1 MAQKDKPPQL
11 TMLEAKGI
19 FARDCFRFQDQPEVY
34 YCITRNKRFVGL
46 NGEEMPLSEDDIWER
61 YDIIEKISRAAFAQ
75 AQSEYRDRLWQA
87 RGQPNTLELA
97 SLAPAFLDAYCNH
110 YEDRKWQAVCRVYWI
125 YPWKPCSPMRQ
136 VLTGTGKEHT
146 SKCTVIWYWQ
156 KLPRLPAK
164 RCFSNA
170 WSIGILMGRVFFFP
184 G

>member
-110 YEDRKWQAVCRVYWI
+110 YEDRKWQAVCRYEEETFRRLLDLSMETLFPHEAGT
-125 YPWKPCSPMRQ
+125 YRDRQ
-136 VLTGTGKEHT
+136 RTYQQMYRDLVL
-146 SKCTVIWYWQ
+146 
-156 KLPRLPAK
+156 AK
-164 RCFSNA
+164 A
-170 WSIGILMGRVFFFP
+170 AQAAG
-184 G
+184 